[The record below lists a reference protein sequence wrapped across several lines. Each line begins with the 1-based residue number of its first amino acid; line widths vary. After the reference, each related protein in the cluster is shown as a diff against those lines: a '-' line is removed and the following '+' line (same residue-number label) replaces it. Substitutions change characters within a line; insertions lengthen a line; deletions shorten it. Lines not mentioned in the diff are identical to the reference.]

1 MKNNQKLA
9 EQIFQNGKLIKK
21 LNSSGSAF
29 NSEACVYIWL
39 DNHYV
44 VRKIGKQYN
53 LTDNQ
58 LVNLGKNI
66 HTYYKLLQK
75 HLTIGLPKI
84 FLTVMLKEQG
94 VLLLVTEYFEDRK
107 VVNVKNNSRKLEYF
121 RTITMA
127 LIDLI
132 NSKSNVYLSKLI
144 CSIDPNPDNFFVDL
158 KGGVVY
164 NDFTPPLYRKDG
176 KWLEF
181 RRRDELHAKRTDK
194 EKRYFTELN
203 LLLVFV
209 NKTRIHLTFSSYLKF
224 VRWLSDEIQKQGAST
239 QSNLIKFPILYKEI
253 EVKKEVD
260 FKKFEKYAVLRDLL
274 RFALTFDK
282 NLTNRQ
288 IKEVYKKSKRADG
301 LKILTKKLYEQN
313 KSSNSRVR

>member
-75 HLTIGLPKI
+75 HLAIGLPKI
-84 FLTVMLKEQG
+84 FLTTTLKEQD
-94 VLLLVTEYFEDRK
+94 VLLLVTEYFQNRK
-107 VVNVKNNSRKLEYF
+107 VINYKNNSRKFEYF
-121 RTITMA
+121 RIIAMA
-127 LIDLI
+127 LINLI
-132 NSKSNVYLSKLI
+132 NSKSNIYSSKLI

-158 KGGVVY
+158 KGQIIY
-164 NDFTPPLYRKDG
+164 NDFTPPLYRKNG

-181 RRRDELHAKRTDK
+181 RRRDELHVKRTDK
-194 EKRYFTELN
+194 EKRYFTGLN

-288 IKEVYKKSKRADG
+288 IKDVYKKSKRVDG
-301 LKILTKKLYEQN
+301 LKILTKKLYE
-313 KSSNSRVR
+313 